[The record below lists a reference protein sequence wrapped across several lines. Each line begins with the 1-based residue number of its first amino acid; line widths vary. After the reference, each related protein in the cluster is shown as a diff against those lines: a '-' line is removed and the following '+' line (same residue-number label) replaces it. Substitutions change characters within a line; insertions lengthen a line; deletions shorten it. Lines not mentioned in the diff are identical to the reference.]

1 MCENEKKSIIYMSC
15 HIYIY
20 ELPMNSLKPHK
31 SDFQVIKIKDECL
44 ENKKRKRKCYIYR
57 YIDLSFLK
65 VGEDDCNS

>member
-1 MCENEKKSIIYMSC
+1 MCENEKKSI
-15 HIYIY
+15 IYIY

-44 ENKKRKRKCYIYR
+44 EKKKKKKKMLYIYR

-65 VGEDDCNS
+65 VGEDDCKS

>member
-1 MCENEKKSIIYMSC
+1 MKKKSIIYIY
-15 HIYIY
+15 IYIY

-57 YIDLSFLK
+57 
-65 VGEDDCNS
+65 